1 MAKYYIESG
10 TMKAV
15 VSADDSHK
23 AALWA
28 VHRAMQQVVPMYD
41 DQNVTASDKC
51 EMATSEGMMVLD
63 QKISISEV
71 GFDRSDAHVIN
82 TYDVVSE
89 WNQLM
94 VALSRLESLL

>member
-10 TMKAV
+10 TMKTV
-15 VSADDSHK
+15 VSADDAHK

-41 DQNVTASDKC
+41 DQSVTASEKSAAA
-51 EMATSEGMMVLD
+51 MTQGVMVLD
-63 QKISISEV
+63 QRISISEV
-71 GFDRSDAHVIN
+71 GFDRDDAQVVN
-82 TYDVVSE
+82 TYDVVSQ

-94 VALSRLESLL
+94 VALSRLDNLA

>member
-10 TMKAV
+10 TMKTV
-15 VSADDSHK
+15 VAADDARK

-41 DQNVTASDKC
+41 DQSLTATEKSASA
-51 EMATSEGMMVLD
+51 MTHGVMVLD
-63 QKISISEV
+63 QRISVSEI
-71 GFDRSDAHVIN
+71 GFDRSDANVIN
-82 TYDVVSE
+82 TYDVVNE

-94 VALSRLESLL
+94 VALSRLDSLL